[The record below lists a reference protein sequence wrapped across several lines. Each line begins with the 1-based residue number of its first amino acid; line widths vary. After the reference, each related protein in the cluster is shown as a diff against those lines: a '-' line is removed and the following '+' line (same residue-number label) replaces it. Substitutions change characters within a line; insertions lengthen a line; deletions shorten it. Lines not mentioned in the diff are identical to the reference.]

1 MGGHPV
7 YSLWTEPG
15 IGYRT
20 RPGAAKGVAV
30 GDQPESMYMVTSGE
44 HYNDHCC
51 FVRANAAFGTSRL
64 PSQLQLDLE
73 SVWALVSRLLCR
85 SLFALCLLGHAQ
97 ASLMVEI
104 VGCA

>member
-1 MGGHPV
+1 MVGGHPV

-51 FVRANAAFGTSRL
+51 FVRTPTLLSGS
-64 PSQLQLDLE
+64 LD
-73 SVWALVSRLLCR
+73 CP
-85 SLFALCLLGHAQ
+85 
-97 ASLMVEI
+97 AS
-104 VGCA
+104 

>member
-1 MGGHPV
+1 MVGGHPV

-20 RPGAAKGVAV
+20 RPGPAKGVAV

-51 FVRANAAFGTSRL
+51 FVRANTAFGTSRL
-64 PSQLQLDLE
+64 PSQLQLDLARE
-73 SVWALVSRLLCR
+73 CLGFGVETSMSIALNK
-85 SLFALCLLGHAQ
+85 CLLGHAH
-97 ASLMVEI
+97 
-104 VGCA
+104 

>member
-1 MGGHPV
+1 MVGGHPV

-20 RPGAAKGVAV
+20 RPGPAKGVAV

-51 FVRANAAFGTSRL
+51 FVRANTAFGTSPL
-64 PSQLQLDLE
+64 PSQLQLDLARE
-73 SVWALVSRLLCR
+73 CLGFGVGTSMSIVLD
-85 SLFALCLLGHAQ
+85 CLLGHAH
-97 ASLMVEI
+97 
-104 VGCA
+104 

>member
-1 MGGHPV
+1 MVGGHPV

-20 RPGAAKGVAV
+20 RPGPAKGVAV

-51 FVRANAAFGTSRL
+51 FVRANAAFRTSRL
-64 PSQLQLDLE
+64 PSQLQLESVCALE
-73 SVWALVSRLLCR
+73 SGLLCR
-85 SLFALCLLGHAQ
+85 SFSSACLVTPKHR
-97 ASLMVEI
+97 
-104 VGCA
+104 